1 MNWKGEEQSACPP
14 DWVTDKDYTVYCTLC
29 DTTLEA
35 AVTFAKMIEEHGGWA
50 DIYPIPNCGGVYCDA
65 VIVSENMRA
74 LVLLKYPN
82 MKWIPPG

>member
-29 DTTLEA
+29 DTTKDV
-35 AVTFAKMIEEHGGWA
+35 AVVFAKMIEEHGGWT
-50 DIYPIPNCGGVYCDA
+50 DIYPIPNQDGIYCDA
-65 VIVSENMRA
+65 VIVSEKVWA

-82 MKWIPPG
+82 VKEISTG